1 MTQHG
6 KGGLRRIST
15 PHYES
20 GLQEIQRR
28 PEGFDQM
35 MG

>member
-20 GLQEIQRR
+20 GLQEISVGQKASIR
-28 PEGFDQM
+28 
-35 MG
+35 